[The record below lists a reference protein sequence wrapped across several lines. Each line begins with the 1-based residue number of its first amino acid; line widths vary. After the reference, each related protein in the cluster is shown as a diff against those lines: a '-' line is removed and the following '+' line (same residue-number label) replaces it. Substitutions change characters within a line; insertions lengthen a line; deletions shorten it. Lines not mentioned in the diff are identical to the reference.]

1 MIKSIDWIAL
11 RACIMIEQN
20 NICAICGKTLKDSE
34 FTLHHIIPRSKNGKD
49 ELSNL
54 IGLCDKCH
62 DIAEEKELNR
72 EEINNYWKNHL
83 IINNSRHKRYIRKS
97 YFIPEEDNPMKYR
110 YPEEIFL
117 KDSDKYIIEKKH
129 KEDVDKEE
137 EFYKIVNAKYE
148 YTPREL
154 LLYFGFIE
162 KKHKKKEGR

>member
-129 KEDVDKEE
+129 EEDFDKEE

-148 YTPREL
+148 YNAREL
-154 LLYFGFIE
+154 LLYFGIDNL
-162 KKHKKKEGR
+162 KHKK